1 MNIPLRFIAPEG
13 KEGIPLLLHRPET
26 LAPCAPILVCV
37 HGYTRQ
43 PLDHLQAFAPAAA
56 AAGFALLLPL
66 FRDSGPHRMY
76 QQLLHPR
83 RGTRSDQALLQA
95 IDSLANSHLLDTE
108 RVHLF
113 GYSGGAQFVH
123 RLAMLH
129 PQRVA
134 SLGVGAAG
142 WYTWPDHDQ
151 PWPRGLA
158 GAPVPTAGPEALDEF
173 LRLPI
178 ALWVGERDNTPDTYL
193 RNDPALNVLQGP
205 NRLERARR
213 WATALRELGARRH
226 IAARV
231 SMDSL
236 PSAGHDFLACHRKAG
251 LADRAM
257 AHAAQSR
264 AQAFATASP

>member
-1 MNIPLRFIAPEG
+1 MDIELSFIAAETPDAV
-13 KEGIPLLLHRPET
+13 PLLLHRPAA
-26 LAPCAPILVCV
+26 LRPGAPLLVCV

-43 PLDHLQAFAPAAA
+43 PLDHLQAFAPMAA

-95 IDSLANSHLLDTE
+95 IDTLPACCGIDTA

-142 WYTWPDHDQ
+142 WYTWPDLEQ
-151 PWPRGLA
+151 AWPLGLA
-158 GAPVPTAGPEALDEF
+158 EAPDRSAGACALDGF

-178 ALWVGERDNTPDTYL
+178 ALWVGERDNAPDTYL
-193 RNDPALNVLQGP
+193 RDDPRINAVQGS

-213 WATALRELGARRH
+213 WAAAVREQAARRS

-231 SMDSL
+231 SLQAL
-236 PSAGHDFLACHRKAG
+236 PRAGHDFLACHRKAG
-251 LADRAM
+251 LADLAM
-257 AHAAQSR
+257 AHAAASR
-264 AQAFATASP
+264 

>member
-1 MNIPLRFIAPEG
+1 VSGVDIALRFIAPDG
-13 KEGIPLLLHRPET
+13 PDAFPLLLHRPEA
-26 LAPCAPILVCV
+26 LAPQAPLLVCV

-66 FRDSGPHRMY
+66 FRDSGAHRMY

-83 RGTRSDQALLQA
+83 RGTRSDLALLEAVDRLAESNQ
-95 IDSLANSHLLDTE
+95 IDG
-108 RVHLF
+108 RRIHLF
-113 GYSGGAQFVH
+113 GYSGGAQYVH

-134 SLGVGAAG
+134 SLGIGAAG
-142 WYTWPDHDQ
+142 WYTWPDWAR
-151 PWPRGLA
+151 PWPQGLEA
-158 GAPVPTAGPEALDEF
+158 APATLAPGLDFDAF
-173 LRLPI
+173 LRLPM
-178 ALWVGERDNTPDTYL
+178 ALWVGERDNAPDTYL
-193 RNDPALNVLQGP
+193 RDDPALNALQGSH
-205 NRLERARR
+205 RLERASR
-213 WATALRELGARRH
+213 WAAAVRQQAAQRG

-231 SMDSL
+231 TLDTL
-236 PSAGHDFLACHRKAG
+236 PHAGHDFLACHRKAG

-264 AQAFATASP
+264 